1 MTYKNMNTIPIGT
14 KMKIKKTGELVTLV
28 QIFHYPTTFKVE
40 YSNGSVDSLRTHEV
54 EFIEDEE

>member
-1 MTYKNMNTIPIGT
+1 MTYKNMNTVPVGT

-40 YSNGSVDSLRTHEV
+40 YGNGSFDSVRTHEV
-54 EFIEDEE
+54 EFIENEE